1 MSKTIKIGQ
10 RELLLKDIII
20 AIIISALPILYY
32 TYKMVPPSETWQTK
46 LFTIQSFG
54 FDNVQVVSWI
64 ICSKLLLIGILSIWF
79 ITCKHWWRNAIMVPL
94 IIELYKLLA
103 ILNDSNKA
111 IDEVE
116 FLTSIPIT
124 LPIILALLFISNKMK
139 YYSKSMDLSYDLNN
153 EIEILINELTII
165 SPNKINILNSQFKNI
180 KKNKNEINKEDYLNL
195 LIELRN
201 KIIQAS

>member
-64 ICSKLLLIGILSIWF
+64 I
-79 ITCKHWWRNAIMVPL
+79 T
-94 IIELYKLLA
+94 
-103 ILNDSNKA
+103 
-111 IDEVE
+111 
-116 FLTSIPIT
+116 
-124 LPIILALLFISNKMK
+124 
-139 YYSKSMDLSYDLNN
+139 
-153 EIEILINELTII
+153 
-165 SPNKINILNSQFKNI
+165 
-180 KKNKNEINKEDYLNL
+180 
-195 LIELRN
+195 
-201 KIIQAS
+201 